1 MKNQLRRIWTDNKRF
16 FLAASLLFFGGM
28 VLGYV
33 QSAALEPMVTQLMK
47 QLEEIIKRIQEN
59 GGGPAATFWA
69 IFSNNVASAL
79 MMMAMGV
86 FFGLFPI
93 IGMLT
98 NGVLLGYVFSTYST
112 LGISPWL
119 IFAAGILPHGIF
131 ELSAVF
137 LAAGFGMRLGG
148 LVLRSIGLLYQ
159 PGKAGLVKNAWYDT
173 LKQFPAAVL
182 SVIVMLFVAGVVES
196 VVTPAILQA
205 VLGDQ
210 LKQIQLIK

>member
-47 QLEEIIKRIQEN
+47 QLEEIIERIQEN
-59 GGGPAATFWA
+59 GGGPAATFWV